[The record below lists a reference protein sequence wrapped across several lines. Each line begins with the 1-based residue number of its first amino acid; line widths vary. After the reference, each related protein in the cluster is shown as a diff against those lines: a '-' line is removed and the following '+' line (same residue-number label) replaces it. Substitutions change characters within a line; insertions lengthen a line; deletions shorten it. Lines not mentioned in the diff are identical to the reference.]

1 MAGGLLNLVAIGNQN
16 VILTGNP
23 SKTFFKTTYKKY
35 TNFGLQKF
43 RIDVNGSRNISMSQ
57 PSTFTFKIPRYAD
70 LLMDTYLA
78 FTLPTIWSPIVPP
91 KECTDQNDSTVSA
104 EWKPYEFKWID
115 NLGSQLIKNVRFS
128 IGGQIIQEFTGE
140 YLYNFVERDFDN
152 AKKDLYYKMTGN
164 TAEFNN
170 PAYNNGRIGIYPS
183 VYYTNNLRGPDP
195 SIRAK
200 TLYIP
205 LNIWFTL
212 AAKMAFPLVCLQYNE
227 LHIEIEIR
235 PVKELFVIRNVIGQ
249 GAWYHQ
255 PNFSS
260 TYDEFYCFLQPPPSV
275 ELNKASYTDQR
286 TNWNADI
293 HLISTYAFL
302 TDDEVRV
309 FASQTQQY
317 LIKEVYQYRFQNV
330 VGSTRKKLDSLGLV
344 IDWMW
349 YFRRSDANLRNEWS
363 NYTNWPYNYLPYNV
377 VNPVDGGPFYKVGA
391 NGSIAQVYNKPYT
404 PSAVDCSAVFPSNNP
419 GNGSETAIFITPLY
433 TPQNNKDIMTK
444 WGLLL
449 DGKYRENVLDVG
461 VWEYIEKY
469 VRTKGNGQDGL
480 YCYNFCLNTD
490 PMDFQP
496 SGAINMSKFSTIE
509 FELSTISPPM
519 DASAQVLTV
528 CDGNGNIIG
537 INKNS
542 WNIFE
547 YSYDLT
553 VFEERYNILTFMSG
567 TAGLE
572 FAR

>member
-1 MAGGLLNLVAIGNQN
+1 MPGGLLNLVAVGNQN
-16 VILTGNP
+16 VLLTGNP
-23 SKTFFKTTYKKY
+23 SKTFFKSTYKKY

-43 RIDVNGSRNISMSQ
+43 RIDVNGQRKLLMSQ
-57 PSTFTFKIPRYAD
+57 PSTFSFKMPRYAD

-78 FTLPTIWSPIVPP
+78 FTLPTIWSPIYPP
-91 KECTDQNDSTVSA
+91 QYCNETDGSGNAQ
-104 EWKPYEFKWID
+104 WKPYEFKWID
-115 NLGSQLIKNVRFS
+115 NIGSQMIKSVRFS
-128 IGGQIIQEFTGE
+128 IGGQVIQEFTGE
-140 YLYNFVERDFDN
+140 YLYNLVERDFDN
-152 AKKDLYYKMTGN
+152 TKKDLYYNMTGN

-170 PAYNNGRIGIYPS
+170 PAYSDGRLGMYPS
-183 VYYTNNLRGPDP
+183 VYHTDNLRGPDP

-227 LHIEIEIR
+227 LHIDIEIR
-235 PVKELFVIRNVIGQ
+235 PVKELFVIRNVQ
-249 GAWYHQ
+249 GTGDWYHQ

-260 TYDEFYCFLQPPPSV
+260 TLDEFYRFLQPPPDVS
-275 ELNKASYTDQR
+275 LNKTSYYDRR

-309 FASQTQQY
+309 FAAQTQQY
-317 LIKEVYQYRFQNV
+317 LIKEIYQYTFQNIF
-330 VGSTRKKLDSLGLV
+330 GSTRVKLDSLGLV
-344 IDWMW
+344 ADWMW
-349 YFRRSDANLRNEWS
+349 YFRRSDADLRNEWS
-363 NYTNWPYNYLPYNV
+363 NYTNWPYNYRPYNIV
-377 VNPVDGGPFYKVGA
+377 SPALGGPLYKVGPDGA
-391 NGSIAQVYNKPYT
+391 PVKVYDFSYSPYPSDCSSVY
-404 PSAVDCSAVFPSNNP
+404 PSANP
-419 GNGSETAIFITPLY
+419 DGGGQTAIFITPLY
-433 TPQNNKDIMTK
+433 TPQNNKEIMTK

-461 VWEYIEKY
+461 VWEYVEKY

-496 SGAINMSKFSTIE
+496 NGAINLSKFSTIE
-509 FELSTISPPM
+509 FEISTISPAI

-528 CDGNGNIIG
+528 CDGAGNIIG
-537 INKNS
+537 VNKES
-542 WNIFE
+542 WRIFE

-553 VFEERYNILTFMSG
+553 VLEERYNVLTFMSG
-567 TAGLE
+567 TAALE